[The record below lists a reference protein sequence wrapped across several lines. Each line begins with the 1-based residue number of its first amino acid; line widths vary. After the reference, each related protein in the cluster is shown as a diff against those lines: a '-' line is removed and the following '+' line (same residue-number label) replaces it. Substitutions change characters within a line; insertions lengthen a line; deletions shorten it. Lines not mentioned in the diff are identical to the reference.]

1 MFMHILLIKYNN
13 NTVNT
18 DIQYNILTA
27 LNESLTY
34 PHKTLNQL
42 PSAQTEGSQ

>member
-1 MFMHILLIKYNN
+1 MMFMHVLIMCNN

-18 DIQYNILTA
+18 DIQYNTLTA

-34 PHKTLNQL
+34 SYKTLNPL